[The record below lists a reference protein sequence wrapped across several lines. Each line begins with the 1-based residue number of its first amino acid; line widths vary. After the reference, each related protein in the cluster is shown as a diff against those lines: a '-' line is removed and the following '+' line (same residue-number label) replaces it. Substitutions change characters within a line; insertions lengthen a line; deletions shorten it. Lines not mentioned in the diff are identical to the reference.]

1 MTRGKMRIC
10 YISNSAAPSKNASSL
25 QTAKLCEAL
34 SKIGHE
40 VLLILPNSGQRNL
53 NYYKFYDVRNKFKI
67 KKIKFF
73 NKFPTGINYYLYSLF
88 SILNSNYKRQDLYI
102 TRNFFTSFLLCFL
115 NKAHILEVHDDIKIE
130 GRIVKLIIKYFKSLN
145 NKNVVKII
153 ATTNTLK
160 KKYQKS
166 YSVKKSK
173 LLVLHNASSIK
184 SRFKKYKNVKKNLKI
199 GYFGSLYKSRGLK
212 MLIKLSRKDTTNK
225 YYIYG
230 GNELLIEE
238 LNKKFSSKNLF
249 FHKYIPYSKIKKKL
263 QNIDLCILPYTNK
276 ITVSGNVSD
285 ISKYTSPLKIF
296 DYMITGKLIICSNIN
311 VIREV
316 LKNNVNSILVK
327 KKYNYVHWLREIN
340 KIKSDIKKFNRL
352 RFNAYKFA
360 NKENAIW
367 RAKSIISSI

>member
-1 MTRGKMRIC
+1 MRIC
-10 YISNSAAPSKNASSL
+10 YISNSAAPSENASSL

-34 SKIGHE
+34 SKIGHK
-40 VLLILPNSGQRNL
+40 VMLILPNSGYRNL
-53 NYYKFYDVRNKFKI
+53 NYYSFYDVRSKFKI
-67 KKIKFF
+67 KILKFF

-102 TRNFFTSFLLCFL
+102 TRNFFTSFLLCFF
-115 NKAHILEVHDDIKIE
+115 NKVHILEVHDDIKIE
-130 GRIVKLIIKYFKSLN
+130 GRVVKFLIKYFKFLN
-145 NKNVVKII
+145 NKNVLKII
-153 ATTNTLK
+153 ATTNALK

-166 YSVKKSK
+166 YSVKNSK

-184 SRFKKYKNVKKNLKI
+184 SKFKKYKNLKKNLKI

-212 MLIKLSRKDTTNK
+212 MLIKLSKQDTINK

-230 GNELLIEE
+230 GNKNLIKN

-276 ITVSGNVSD
+276 ITVSGNVGD

-296 DYMITGKLIICSNIN
+296 DYMITGKL
-311 VIREV
+311 VISSDLEV
-316 LKNNVNSILVK
+316 LKEVLQDNKNSILVK
-327 KKYNYVHWLREIN
+327 KKDNHLYWLREIN
-340 KIKSDIKKFNRL
+340 KIKSDIKRFNRL
-352 RFNAYKFA
+352 RLNAYKFA

-367 RAKSIISSI
+367 RARSIISSI